1 MNMGETLRSALR
13 SLRSNRLRSMLT
25 AVGIII
31 GVAAVI
37 VLVRWATGMKAGFD
51 AQFSQ
56 LATISPSPRR
66 PARCRRRH
74 CPTAHRPGRQGA
86 GEYVAG
92 AGHPV
97 GHSEHDRQ
105 RGAHRTPNPGTAS
118 LVGATENYW
127 TYAPKHRGGRLVHE
141 AQEQGNQR

>member
-37 VLVRWATGMKAGFD
+37 VLVALGNGMKAGFD

-56 LATISPSPRR
+56 LANQITITQATGAVPGGDTAR
-66 PARCRRRH
+66 PL
-74 CPTAHRPGRQGA
+74 TDQD
-86 GEYVAG
+86 VK
-92 AGHPV
+92 
-97 GHSEHDRQ
+97 
-105 RGAHRTPNPGTAS
+105 
-118 LVGATENYW
+118 
-127 TYAPKHRGGRLVHE
+127 APPD
-141 AQEQGNQR
+141 